1 MCDVRGKELNEG
13 GKPWWGRRCGSRAGA
28 CVNPQVPALF
38 CSLLSSLHMHEH
50 RSSPCSQTDS
60 YVQETVSPAEEMGSA
75 RRRARV
81 HLSKQKRRGK
91 KLGLAQSALGNI
103 CTHAHAHTHTH
114 TPPCP
119 FCDHKPGSTAS
130 QPRPFRQEHGSP
142 HEQEIFAR
150 DLGVSDQEV
159 GGKVP
164 AAVVVRHRA
173 I

>member
-1 MCDVRGKELNEG
+1 MCDVRGRELNER

-28 CVNPQVPALF
+28 RVNPQVPALF

-103 CTHAHAHTHTH
+103 CTHAHAHTHT
-114 TPPCP
+114 PPRVP
-119 FCDHKPGSTAS
+119 SAITNPGAQPHNPGRFARSTAPHTSRRFS
-130 QPRPFRQEHGSP
+130 QETWGFLTKRWVAKYQ
-142 HEQEIFAR
+142 
-150 DLGVSDQEV
+150 LLLW
-159 GGKVP
+159 
-164 AAVVVRHRA
+164 
-173 I
+173 

>member
-1 MCDVRGKELNEG
+1 MCDARGRELNEG

-28 CVNPQVPALF
+28 RVNPQVPALF

-50 RSSPCSQTDS
+50 RSSPRSRADS
-60 YVQETVSPAEEMGSA
+60 YVQETVSPSEEMGSA

-114 TPPCP
+114 TPVSLLRSQTRE
-119 FCDHKPGSTAS
+119 HSLTTQAVSPGARLPTRAGDFRK
-130 QPRPFRQEHGSP
+130 RP
-142 HEQEIFAR
+142 
-150 DLGVSDQEV
+150 
-159 GGKVP
+159 GGF
-164 AAVVVRHRA
+164 
-173 I
+173 